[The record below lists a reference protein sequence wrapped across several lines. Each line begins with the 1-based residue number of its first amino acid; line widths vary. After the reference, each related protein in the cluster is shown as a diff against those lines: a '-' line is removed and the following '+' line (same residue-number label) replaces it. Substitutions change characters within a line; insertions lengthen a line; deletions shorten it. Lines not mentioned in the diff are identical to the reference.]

1 MPDVWDRCDLKS
13 QRRSFWTVCC
23 DWFARTITH
32 DHPRSPK
39 TSATSRAISLLFAH
53 DSNIFRSQLGR
64 NMVVSPVWLALKS
77 HCLHCSVVYLY
88 LINHVAVCWY
98 LYLINHAD
106 VDVCWYM
113 YLINHVHVAVCWYLY
128 LINHVDVAVCW
139 YLYLNNHVAVCWYMY
154 LINHADVDVCWYM
167 YLISHAHTAVWLHE
181 WTLIMT
187 QCWE

>member
-64 NMVVSPVWLALKS
+64 NMVVSPVWLALKT
-77 HCLHCSVVYLY
+77 HCASNCVVYFLTLNTY
-88 LINHVAVCWY
+88 ACIRVVVFIGAHVLWT
-98 LYLINHAD
+98 N
-106 VDVCWYM
+106 
-113 YLINHVHVAVCWYLY
+113 
-128 LINHVDVAVCW
+128 
-139 YLYLNNHVAVCWYMY
+139 
-154 LINHADVDVCWYM
+154 
-167 YLISHAHTAVWLHE
+167 ISESAIDMVWLNVINTISIWYE
-181 WTLIMT
+181 YDIQQQSYMFLNVN
-187 QCWE
+187 